1 MDFSNVQLLLTERKT
16 NSNMYFIKAA
26 PGQEQSFWDTD
37 FGAMFRERKAS
48 GVTQNTLTVDEQLE
62 STKQEVWND
71 LLEQLR
77 KMQLVNE
84 DAYEAARSKD
94 YPKSYTDTDGNEVRY
109 EITPEI
115 EAELNKE
122 WPGNPLQYLDD
133 RAFTLRKWSA
143 YLSLG
148 TNEYGDGYDTS
159 LIDRQAN
166 LCAGVAEVLRGL
178 SPKY

>member
-1 MDFSNVQLLLTERKT
+1 MDFSNVQLLLTERRR
-16 NSNMYFIKAA
+16 NSNVYFIKAA
-26 PGQEQSFWDTD
+26 PGKEQSFWDTD

-48 GVTQNTLTVDEQLE
+48 GVTQNTLTIDERLE

-77 KMQLVNE
+77 KMQLINE

-94 YPKSYTDTDGNEVRY
+94 YPKSYLDTNGNEVRY

-115 EAELNKE
+115 EAELSKE
-122 WPGNPLQYLDD
+122 WTGNPLQYLED

-143 YLSLG
+143 YLALG
-148 TNEYGDGYDTS
+148 KNEYGDPYDTS
-159 LIDRQAN
+159 HIDRQAN
-166 LCAGVAEVLRGL
+166 FCAGVAEVVRGF